1 MQKALKS
8 QVCLVLAYKSYKSYK
23 FACKIHF
30 AFLVYK
36 IRAFADFIHNNHFR
50 ILAYAPL

>member
-8 QVCLVLAYKSYKSYK
+8 QVCLVLAYKSYK